1 MTDHTDLAHEFPEMK
16 DAIHLLK
23 LNDAHFKKLFDQYE
37 AIAKE
42 LHRAA
47 DGAGGI
53 SDEHAEALKKER
65 LTLKDEMYQMLQT
78 AAPDHTSAGDTC
90 GTASCGCNA

>member
-1 MTDHTDLAHEFPEMK
+1 MTEHTDLAHEFPEMK

-23 LNDAHFKKLFDQYE
+23 MNDAHFKKLFDQYE
-37 AIAKE
+37 AVAKE

-53 SDEHAEALKKER
+53 SDEHAEALKKQR
-65 LTLKDEMYQMLQT
+65 LALKDEMYQMLL
-78 AAPDHTSAGDTC
+78 AEAPAETKASGTC
-90 GTASCGCNA
+90 GKASCGCGS